1 MAEHEVKMTVSVDG
15 LRSNL
20 AQDYNALVRTLR
32 NLVDEENIQDSSIY
46 GDAFEEIEEK
56 LQELRQSVGLLLLIY
71 DEAQDIHCLRDEI
84 NRLESATI
92 TKQEEEDEDE

>member
-1 MAEHEVKMTVSVDG
+1 MSEEIKMTVSVDG

-32 NLVDEENIQDSSIY
+32 NLVNEEDIQDASVY

-56 LQELRQSVGLLLLIY
+56 LQELRQSVGILLYIY
-71 DEAQDIHCLRDEI
+71 DDAQDIHILRDEI
-84 NRLESATI
+84 DRLENATI
-92 TKQEEEDEDE
+92 TKQEEADTDE